1 MKVISLVYEQEFKG
15 KSYKDAY
22 KKATK
27 WVASNIIANNIEVT
41 WKIVKIPVELTTK
54 VNGCRVKLSLF
65 VELDIEDHFIK
76 RCNVCTSFHT
86 KFYINQQ
93 MNCDKCNAKALLDTA
108 KDKLKIKKQYIKEKI
123 QEGS

>member
-41 WKIVKIPVELTTK
+41 WKITK
-54 VNGCRVKLSLF
+54 VKFEPDTLYKVNLAIY
-65 VELDIEDHFIK
+65 VELDIEDHFVK